1 MSWEDIVKVGR
12 PDVPIEEAGPGDM
25 EEYERRMLRDEKY
38 GSPFP
43 GADKMTDEESIRYGR
58 AHDMGNI
65 VTLILTMMDNLDKEI
80 LYDEGV
86 KLPEETK
93 QDVRKLVRKYAS
105 AMVKQAE
112 DDMDRWK
119 THSHWKGIL

>member
-25 EEYERRMLRDEKY
+25 EEYERRMLRNEKY
-38 GSPFP
+38 GTPFP
-43 GADKMTDEESIRYGR
+43 KMTDEESTSYGR
-58 AHDMGNI
+58 AHDMNNI
-65 VTLILTMMDNLDKEI
+65 VTLISSMMDDLDKEI
-80 LYDEGV
+80 LYEEGI

-93 QDVRKLVRKYAS
+93 QDVRKLVSRYKS

-112 DDMDRWK
+112 EDKK
-119 THSHWKGIL
+119 TPTVCSTV

>member
-1 MSWEDIVKVGR
+1 MSWQDIVKVGR

-25 EEYERRMLRDEKY
+25 EEYERRMLRNEKY

-43 GADKMTDEESIRYGR
+43 EMTDEESMSYGR
-58 AHDMGNI
+58 AVDMGNI
-65 VTLILTMMDNLDKEI
+65 VTLISSMMDDLDKEI
-80 LYDEGV
+80 LYEEGI

-112 DDMDRWK
+112 NDLGKWR
-119 THSHWKGIL
+119 TRSHWKGIL

>member
-12 PDVPIEEAGPGDM
+12 PDVPIEEAGQGDM
-25 EEYERRMLRDEKY
+25 EEYERRMLRNEKY

-43 GADKMTDEESIRYGR
+43 EMTDEESTSYGR

-65 VTLILTMMDNLDKEI
+65 VRLIESMMDDLDKEI
-80 LYDEGV
+80 HYEEGI

-93 QDVRKLVRKYAS
+93 QAVRKLVRKYAS

-112 DDMDRWK
+112 DDISRWK